1 MRKDGIMKR
10 LFSPQGFKSILA
22 VFVLLLLV
30 KTLWFV
36 VEILF
41 LPTSGVTQAL
51 KSDAKSLYYRVK
63 LTPNKIAAPR
73 VVKPKVVVKEDGD
86 IKDIKLLALYNDSKV
101 TIVTVMYKKKTKV
114 LSHGDAING
123 FVLENGGIDFANFSK
138 NAKLYKVSLYSPKS
152 KSKSFI
158 SEVASEPAQPRT
170 KKSVEKPKK
179 ELGEVRDAGD
189 HKIIDRSLLDHYANN
204 MKDIYKDIG
213 IGEVKNDD
221 NGLEGF
227 RITFVRKSS
236 PFAKLGVE
244 RNDVIKSINGQ
255 AITSYNAAF
264 GVYKN
269 IKNAENL
276 TLVVKRGN
284 EEMELEY
291 EIE

>member
-1 MRKDGIMKR
+1 MKR
-10 LFSPQGFKSILA
+10 LFSPQGFKNILA

-73 VVKPKVVVKEDGD
+73 VKQPKVVVKKDGD
-86 IKDIKLLALYNDSKV
+86 IKEIKLLALYNDSKV
-101 TIVTVMYKKKTKV
+101 TIVTVMHKKKTKV
-114 LSHGDAING
+114 LSRGDNING

-138 NAKLYKVSLYSPKS
+138 NAKTYKVFLYSPKG
-152 KSKSFI
+152 KSKSSI
-158 SEVASEPAQPRT
+158 SEAGT
-170 KKSVEKPKK
+170 KPVPTEEKKKDEKPKN
-179 ELGEVRDAGD
+179 ELGDVRDAGD
-189 HKIIDRSLLDHYANN
+189 HKIIDRSLLDHYAKN
-204 MKDIYKDIG
+204 MKDIYKDVG
-213 IGEVKNDD
+213 IGEVKSAE

-236 PFAKLGVE
+236 PFAKLGIE

-269 IKNAENL
+269 IKNVENL